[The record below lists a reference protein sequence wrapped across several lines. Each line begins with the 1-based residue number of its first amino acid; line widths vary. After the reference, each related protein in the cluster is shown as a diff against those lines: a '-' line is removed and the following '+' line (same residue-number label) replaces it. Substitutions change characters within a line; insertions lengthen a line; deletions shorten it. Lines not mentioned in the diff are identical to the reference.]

1 MPHPVGYLL
10 RAVAGIPRKA
20 RQSLYAGKQVD
31 VVHRVSRDYE
41 VKSKKLRK
49 PNVVKASLY
58 SQALGE
64 FVRLKVTTTALRQID
79 KAGGLDRYLLKT
91 PDSLLFSDV
100 GSKLKFRLGLTYRH
114 KQYQERQQQL
124 LQQQQQLLPDSA
136 ALQKAARLAAN
147 SSSSSS
153 KGRTSLL
160 PPAAAAAL
168 QANQ

>member
-1 MPHPVGYLL
+1 MPAWQHYLPGTYTAVNTL
-10 RAVAGIPRKA
+10 TTLCANKWTLQHSYRSGTRACR
-20 RQSLYAGKQVD
+20 
-31 VVHRVSRDYE
+31 
-41 VKSKKLRK
+41 SKKLRK